1 MLTKLT
7 ALQFYCPGFPH
18 HPSYSALISIY
29 SLMFFRAVFSLYPVR
44 DSWIL
49 VLIFNQHFYTGWDHA
64 LKKRM
69 HVWARTTWLKQKDIL
84 FVYSDPLPSLP
95 PPMPYQHLIFSLGPA
110 NINLISKT
118 SVLKIYCTTQNSI
131 KSSRRLSPRSPTNL
145 RALDYD
151 GSTYTA
157 KWFTSLVHSLVLVP
171 LSAILHMHHF
181 VPGLWRKP
189 SAALRGGAQAQLWG
203 WTAQGM
209 AEQGWGYG
217 SFGSSCPTP
226 PQLASCPQ
234 TPPVCPTPHPTPC
247 SIPSA

>member
-1 MLTKLT
+1 
-7 ALQFYCPGFPH
+7 
-18 HPSYSALISIY
+18 
-29 SLMFFRAVFSLYPVR
+29 
-44 DSWIL
+44 
-49 VLIFNQHFYTGWDHA
+49 
-64 LKKRM
+64 M

-181 VPGLWRKP
+181 VPGLSGGNQVLP
-189 SAALRGGAQAQLWG
+189 SEEEPKRSSEDGLPEGWQSRDGAMAALA
-203 WTAQGM
+203 
-209 AEQGWGYG
+209 
-217 SFGSSCPTP
+217 P
-226 PQLASCPQ
+226 PALH
-234 TPPVCPTPHPTPC
+234 HP
-247 SIPSA
+247 S